1 MEGGGQHQRC
11 DREQQKSAAGLNKC
25 LGEFLRFSADAADAK
40 AEARTEEEVGQHRPE
55 QRGLDHLVLVLG
67 ERKSQSV
74 LGLGLIRSTLKRR
87 IMQRIIST
95 EAATVVCTT
104 TLRTRET
111 VRVSSLLENDNR
123 FAVGTM
129 AM

>member
-1 MEGGGQHQRC
+1 
-11 DREQQKSAAGLNKC
+11 
-25 LGEFLRFSADAADAK
+25 
-40 AEARTEEEVGQHRPE
+40 
-55 QRGLDHLVLVLG
+55 
-67 ERKSQSV
+67 
-74 LGLGLIRSTLKRR
+74 
-87 IMQRIIST
+87 MQRIIST

-104 TLRTRET
+104 TLRTRGT